1 MRRLQRR
8 TCGRAQDPGHAAQHL
23 CASSD
28 QPSLQ
33 IDSSSEEM
41 GIGVQCT
48 MMKVPWTV
56 ISDAVTNF
64 EFIQAQ

>member
-1 MRRLQRR
+1 MQRLQRR

-23 CASSD
+23 CANSD
-28 QPSLQ
+28 QPLLQ

-56 ISDAVTNF
+56 ISEAVTNF
-64 EFIQAQ
+64 GFILA